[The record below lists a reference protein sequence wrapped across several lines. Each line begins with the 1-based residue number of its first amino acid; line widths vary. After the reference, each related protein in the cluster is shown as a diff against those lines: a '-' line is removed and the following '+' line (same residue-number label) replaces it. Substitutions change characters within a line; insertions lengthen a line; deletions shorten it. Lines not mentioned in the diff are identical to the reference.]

1 MESTSTPNYQQ
12 VIVDVPEERVA
23 EFHAFFAR
31 FLAYDPSERGPRAGR
46 RGPRGRHGYGRHG
59 HGHGRHGRRCA
70 RSEDQESATAAEQRE
85 PEAQPTDTA
94 EV

>member
-1 MESTSTPNYQQ
+1 MESTSTPKYQQ

-31 FLAYDPSERGPRAGR
+31 FLAFDPTERGPRGRR
-46 RGPRGRHGYGRHG
+46 RGPRGRHGHG
-59 HGHGRHGRRCA
+59 HGHGRHGRRCGPG
-70 RSEDQESATAAEQRE
+70 EGQEGAAAAEQRE
-85 PEAQPTDTA
+85 PEARPSDTA